1 MSPRRGWISG
11 WFGSLC
17 SCSPSCSNCNAL
29 FSVPIPSTAC
39 RYVNHDFFAIGL
51 GLVIDAIICIFL
63 GFVGWQYAS
72 VRSEDD
78 LHTGES
84 EYSWRHYLQ
93 IYRYPMW
100 IICVMNLGVIENYP
114 DFDSLW
120 FKFWIQAPLFFL
132 ARRRIKPL
140 APSSMRYA
148 VAATNFQTSYGTAP
162 R

>member
-1 MSPRRGWISG
+1 MDKWVV
-11 WFGSLC
+11 WFFVQLLSELLQLQC
-17 SCSPSCSNCNAL
+17 AIL
-29 FSVPIPSTAC
+29 STYTVYRC
-39 RYVNHDFFAIGL
+39 WYVNHDFFAIGL

-132 ARRRIKPL
+132 AWLLNKASGSIEHALRGG
-140 APSSMRYA
+140 RY
-148 VAATNFQTSYGTAP
+148 
-162 R
+162 